1 MSIRFLTEEQQQSYG
16 RYVGDPTPVQL
27 ARYFHLDDTARQL
40 VNKRRGDHNR
50 LGFAIQLCTVRF
62 LGTFLTN
69 PIDVPLLRATA
80 TATATVETKYDKPNQ
95 ASAYSGLDASCKCFI

>member
-69 PIDVPLLRATA
+69 PIDVPPVVVADLTA
-80 TATATVETKYDKPNQ
+80 Q
-95 ASAYSGLDASCKCFI
+95 LDITNKNCLPRYLERPTTPKRICTSD